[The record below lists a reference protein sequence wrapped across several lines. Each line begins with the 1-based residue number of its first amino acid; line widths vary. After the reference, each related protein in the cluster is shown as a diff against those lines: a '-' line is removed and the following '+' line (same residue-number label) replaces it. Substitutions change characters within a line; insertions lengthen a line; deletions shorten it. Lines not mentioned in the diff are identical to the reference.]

1 MDRTRQAQSTMAPA
15 EASLQARP
23 ESASKERFFR
33 YFQREVIALQDQM
46 SRLSSTSP
54 TERPD
59 AIDHCLAGIS
69 RLSSEVKDASSYIP
83 AYDQRTYGDAIKAL
97 QEKLQN
103 VRAELGAGPKKF
115 KFTTKKNR
123 SAISIGEAAEM
134 AQNRRLL
141 GPGGGAWDSSA
152 GSSAVNS
159 AFSPTPLEKLSP
171 GEEKR
176 ELEALKLEKNGAEA
190 VGVKVEDRDGEHVVL
205 PTSEAQSGSS
215 GVVSNVRGSVV
226 DLSAPTMS
234 GGSFAT
240 LTLKNIQRS
249 LVVTGRVAGPIHMT
263 DLKNSVIIMSCR
275 QFRMHG
281 SKKVDVYLHC
291 SSRPIIED
299 CEDIRFAP
307 LPQIYMTAD
316 LTSSTNQWDQIDD
329 FKWLKAEA
337 SPHWSILPE
346 PERVQEKLPGQDNQG
361 PDNILRAFRVSTS

>member
-1 MDRTRQAQSTMAPA
+1 MASA
-15 EASLQARP
+15 EASPQARP

-33 YFQREVIALQDQM
+33 YFQREVVGTQCPLTVQFPRLTPPALQDQM
-46 SRLSSTSP
+46 SCLASTSP

-103 VRAELGAGPKKF
+103 ARAELGAGPKKF

-134 AQNRRLL
+134 ARNRRLL
-141 GPGGGAWDSSA
+141 GPAGGAWDSSA

-159 AFSPTPLEKLSP
+159 AFSPTPLDKLSP

-176 ELEALKLEKNGAEA
+176 ELEALEQEINGFEA
-190 VGVKVEDRDGEHVVL
+190 VGVKIEDRDGEHVVL

-215 GVVSNVRGSVV
+215 GIVSNVKGSVV

-240 LTLKNIQRS
+240 LTLKNIKGS

-263 DLKNSVIIMSCR
+263 GLEKSVIVTSCR

-281 SKKVDVYLHC
+281 SKNVDVYLHC
-291 SSRPIIED
+291 LSRPIIED
-299 CEDIRFAP
+299 CGNIRFTP
-307 LPQIYMTAD
+307 LPRIYVSWVVSVHD
-316 LTSSTNQWDQIDD
+316 
-329 FKWLKAEA
+329 
-337 SPHWSILPE
+337 IL
-346 PERVQEKLPGQDNQG
+346 
-361 PDNILRAFRVSTS
+361 AHT

>member
-1 MDRTRQAQSTMAPA
+1 
-15 EASLQARP
+15 
-23 ESASKERFFR
+23 
-33 YFQREVIALQDQM
+33 M
-46 SRLSSTSP
+46 SRLSSASL

-83 AYDQRTYGDAIKAL
+83 AYDQRTYGEAIKAL

-103 VRAELGAGPKKF
+103 VRTELGAGPKKF

-141 GPGGGAWDSSA
+141 GPRGGAWDSSA
-152 GSSAVNS
+152 GSSAMNS
-159 AFSPTPLEKLSP
+159 AFSPTPLDKLSP

-176 ELEALKLEKNGAEA
+176 ELEALEGEKNGLEA
-190 VGVKVEDRDGEHVVL
+190 VGVKVEDRVGERVVL
-205 PTSEAQSGSS
+205 PASGAQVGSY
-215 GVVSNVRGSVV
+215 GVVSNVRGSVI
-226 DLSAPTMS
+226 DLSAHTAN

-240 LTLKNIQRS
+240 LMLKNIRES
-249 LVVTGRVAGPIHMT
+249 VVVTGRVTGPIHVT
-263 DLKNSVIIMSCR
+263 GLENSVIVTSCR

-281 SKKVDVYLHC
+281 AKKVDVYLHC

-299 CEDIRFAP
+299 CENVRFAP
-307 LPQIYMTAD
+307 LPPDYVSCIPSLHNILAYIQQMSED
-316 LTSSTNQWDQIDD
+316 LASSANQWDQIDD

-337 SPHWSILPE
+337 SPHWTILPE
-346 PERVQEKLPGQDNQG
+346 PDRVQKDLTGYDNEG
-361 PDNILRAFRVSTS
+361 PDDILRAFGVSTSS